1 MQPPF
6 TPLFVFIGDDSC
18 FEMYLNFYFMTD
30 RYKYLPSPEHR
41 LKFLDMQLELLEDFR
56 IRLVQVMKEV
66 THDSLGDT
74 FCAILN
80 GVHYI
85 TDVLREWCNTTVS
98 DSTVVTKSKA
108 CLLMMKNFT
117 HGIKFLHLIFFF
129 QFFVELQYHNA
140 TRPVEPSTGAD
151 EEDTKVKT
159 NQPHSQ

>member
-1 MQPPF
+1 MHPPF

-85 TDVLREWCNTTVS
+85 TDVHREWCNTTVS

-108 CLLMMKNFT
+108 CLLMMKNVYSW
-117 HGIKFLHLIFFF
+117 H
-129 QFFVELQYHNA
+129 
-140 TRPVEPSTGAD
+140 
-151 EEDTKVKT
+151 
-159 NQPHSQ
+159 